1 MGVIS
6 RMYHAV
12 PWQHDGRQLVLGRP
26 GPRSSTMTTC
36 WTAYAGGNEHDTCQP
51 RSTTRHYEDV
61 LDRVRRRAGPRAQL
75 ATMMTPAYATTTK
88 HYDDVLDRVH
98 NGRPSQA

>member
-26 GPRSSTMTTC
+26 GPRSSTMTTW

-51 RSTTRHYEDV
+51 RSTTKHYEDV
-61 LDRVRRRAGPRAQL
+61 LDRVRSWRR
-75 ATMMTPAYATTTK
+75 
-88 HYDDVLDRVH
+88 
-98 NGRPSQA
+98 